1 MTPIDFD
8 EIIERRK
15 TNSAKWDGVL
25 KLFGDKDVLPMW
37 VADMDIKAPPPV
49 IEALKKRAE
58 HGIYGY
64 PLRPTS
70 YYDAFI
76 DWIRRHHD
84 WKVEKE
90 WLTFSPGVVTGL
102 SVMILALSRPG
113 DGVLVQPPV
122 YYPFFELIEN
132 NGRQVVN
139 NPLILEDGR
148 YTMDFEDLE
157 KRAGD
162 NIKLM
167 ILCSPANPVG
177 RVWEEEYLQRLGEF
191 CLKNNIILISDEVHS
206 DIVYSRFKHTPTA
219 TISKELA
226 QRTITCMA
234 PSKTFNLAGLQSSV
248 IIIPDRDLRNRYKQ
262 LLKNIHIDMD
272 NVFGMAAFE
281 SAYKFGEDWLT
292 EFLIY
297 LHKNLKFTIRY
308 FEEKIPGIKVI
319 EPEATYLV
327 WLDCRSL
334 GLNTRELKDFMIK
347 KAKVGLDNGSIF
359 GQGGEGFQRLN
370 IACPRKTLEKG
381 LRRIEAA
388 VNSMVSGEQ

>member
-1 MTPIDFD
+1 MEYDFD
-8 EIIERRK
+8 KVIERRK
-15 TNSAKWDGVL
+15 TNSAKWDGAFNR
-25 KLFGDKDVLPMW
+25 FGGKDVLPMW
-37 VADMDIKAPPPV
+37 VADMDFKAPPPV
-49 IEALKKRAE
+49 VEALIKRAE
-58 HGIYGY
+58 EGIFGY
-64 PLRPTS
+64 PLRPPS
-70 YYDAFI
+70 YYDTFM
-76 DWIRRHHD
+76 DWTRRHHD
-84 WKVEKE
+84 WNVEKE

-139 NPLILEDGR
+139 NPLVLKEGR
-148 YTMDFEDLE
+148 YHMDFDDLE

-177 RVWEEEYLQRLGEF
+177 RVWMEEDLQRVGEF
-191 CLKNNIILISDEVHS
+191 CLKNNIILISDEIHS
-206 DIVYSRFKHTPTA
+206 DIIYPHFKHTPAA

-226 QRTITCMA
+226 QITITCMA

-248 IIIPDRDLRNRYKQ
+248 MIIPDQDLRNTYNQ
-262 LLKNIHIDMD
+262 LLNNLNSGMD
-272 NVFGMAAFE
+272 NVFGMVAFE
-281 SAYKFGEDWLT
+281 CAYKFGQDWLT

-297 LHKNLKFTIRY
+297 LHQNLEFTTQY
-308 FEEKIPGIKVI
+308 FEERIPRIKVI

-327 WLDCRSL
+327 WLDCRGL
-334 GLNTRELKDFMIK
+334 GLNNRELKDFMIK
-347 KAKVGLDNGSIF
+347 KAKVGLDDGSIF

-388 VNSMVSGEQ
+388 VNSA

>member
-1 MTPIDFD
+1 MDYDFD
-8 EIIERRK
+8 NVIERRT

-37 VADMDIKAPPPV
+37 VADMDFKAPPPV
-49 IEALKKRAE
+49 IEALKQRAE
-58 HGIYGY
+58 EGIYGY
-64 PLRPTS
+64 PLRPPS

-76 DWIRRHHD
+76 DWTRRHHD
-84 WKVEKE
+84 WKVEKK
-90 WLTFSPGVVTGL
+90 WLTFSPGSMTGL
-102 SVMILALSRPG
+102 SVMILALTRPG
-113 DGVLVQPPV
+113 DGVIVQPPV
-122 YYPFFELIEN
+122 YYPFFEVIEN

-139 NPLILEDGR
+139 NPLILKNGR
-148 YTMDFEDLE
+148 YNMDFEDLE

-162 NIKLM
+162 NAKLM

-177 RVWEEEYLQRLGEF
+177 RVWKKEDIQRVGKF
-191 CLKNNIILISDEVHS
+191 CLKNNIILISDEIHS
-206 DIVYSRFKHTPTA
+206 DIVYPHFKHTPTA
-219 TISKELA
+219 TISRELA
-226 QRTITCMA
+226 QITITCMA
-234 PSKTFNLAGLQSSV
+234 PSKTFNLAGLKSSV
-248 IIIPDRDLRNRYKQ
+248 IIIPDQDLRHRYNQ
-262 LLKNIHIDMD
+262 FLKNIRIHMD

-297 LHKNLKFTIRY
+297 LHKNLEFTIRY
-308 FEEKIPGIKVI
+308 FEERIPGIKVI

-327 WLDCRSL
+327 WLDCRGL

-388 VNSMVSGEQ
+388 VNSA

>member
-1 MTPIDFD
+1 MDYDFD
-8 EIIERRK
+8 NVIERRT

-37 VADMDIKAPPPV
+37 VADMDFKAPPPV
-49 IEALKKRAE
+49 IEALKQRAE
-58 HGIYGY
+58 EGIYGY
-64 PLRPTS
+64 PLRPPS

-76 DWIRRHHD
+76 DWTRRHHD
-84 WKVEKE
+84 WKVEKK
-90 WLTFSPGVVTGL
+90 WLTFSPGSMTGL
-102 SVMILALSRPG
+102 SVMILALTRPG
-113 DGVLVQPPV
+113 DGVIVQPPV
-122 YYPFFELIEN
+122 YYPFFEVIEN

-139 NPLILEDGR
+139 NPLILKNGR
-148 YTMDFEDLE
+148 YNMDFEDLE

-162 NIKLM
+162 NAKLM

-177 RVWEEEYLQRLGEF
+177 RVWKKEDIQRVGKF
-191 CLKNNIILISDEVHS
+191 CLKNNIILISDEIHS
-206 DIVYSRFKHTPTA
+206 DIVYPHFKHTPTA
-219 TISKELA
+219 TISRELA
-226 QRTITCMA
+226 QITITCMA
-234 PSKTFNLAGLQSSV
+234 PSKTFNLAGLKSSV
-248 IIIPDRDLRNRYKQ
+248 IIIPDQDLRHRYNQ
-262 LLKNIHIDMD
+262 FLKNIRIHMD

-297 LHKNLKFTIRY
+297 LHKNLEFTIKY
-308 FEEKIPGIKVI
+308 FEERIPGIKVI

-327 WLDCRSL
+327 WLDCRGL
-334 GLNTRELKDFMIK
+334 GLNTQELKDFMIK
-347 KAKVGLDNGSIF
+347 KAKVGLDDGPIF

-388 VNSMVSGEQ
+388 VNSA

>member
-1 MTPIDFD
+1 MNYDFD
-8 EIIERRK
+8 KVIERRR

-25 KLFGDKDVLPMW
+25 NRFGDKDVLPMW

-58 HGIYGY
+58 EGIFGY
-64 PLRPTS
+64 PLRPPS
-70 YYDAFI
+70 YYNTFI
-76 DWIRRHHD
+76 DWTRRHHD
-84 WKVEKE
+84 WNVEKD

-139 NPLILEDGR
+139 NPLVLKGGR
-148 YTMDFEDLE
+148 YHMDFEDLE

-162 NIKLM
+162 NVKLM

-177 RVWEEEYLQRLGEF
+177 RVWKEEDIRSVGEF
-191 CLKNNIILISDEVHS
+191 CLKNNVILISDEIHS
-206 DIVYSRFKHTPTA
+206 DIVYPKFKHTPTA
-219 TISKELA
+219 AISKDLA
-226 QRTITCMA
+226 QITITCMA
-234 PSKTFNLAGLQSSV
+234 PSKTFNLAGLQSSA
-248 IIIPDRDLRNRYKQ
+248 IIIPDRDLRKRYNQ
-262 LLKNIHIDMD
+262 FLKNVHIDLD

-281 SAYKFGEDWLT
+281 SAYKFGQDWLT
-292 EFLIY
+292 EFLLY
-297 LHKNLKFTIRY
+297 LHKNLEFTKKY
-308 FEEKIPGIKVI
+308 FEERIPRINVI

-327 WLDCRSL
+327 WLDCRGL
-334 GLNTRELKDFMIK
+334 GLNNRELKDFMIK
-347 KAKVGLDNGSIF
+347 EAKVGLDDGPIF

-381 LRRIEAA
+381 LKRIEAA
-388 VNSMVSGEQ
+388 VNDL

>member
-1 MTPIDFD
+1 MKYDFD
-8 EIIERRK
+8 KVIERRK
-15 TNSAKWDGVL
+15 TNSVKWDGVL

-37 VADMDIKAPPPV
+37 VADMDFKAPAPV

-58 HGIYGY
+58 EGIYGY
-64 PLRPTS
+64 PLRPPS

-122 YYPFFELIEN
+122 YYPFFKVIEN

-148 YTMDFEDLE
+148 YHMDFEDLE
-157 KRAGD
+157 KRAGE

-177 RVWEEEYLQRLGEF
+177 RVWKEEDIQRVGKF
-191 CLKNNIILISDEVHS
+191 CLKNNIILISDEIHS
-206 DIVYSRFKHTPTA
+206 DIVYPHFKHTPTA

-226 QRTITCMA
+226 QITITCMA

-248 IIIPDRDLRNRYKQ
+248 MIIPDRDLRNTYNQ
-262 LLKNIHIDMD
+262 LLNNLNSGMD
-272 NVFGMAAFE
+272 NVFGMVAFE
-281 SAYKFGEDWLT
+281 SAYKFGQDWLT

-297 LHKNLKFTIRY
+297 LHNNLEFTTQY
-308 FEEKIPGIKVI
+308 FEERIPRIKVI

-327 WLDCRSL
+327 WLDCRGL
-334 GLNTRELKDFMIK
+334 GLNNRELKDFMIK
-347 KAKVGLDNGSIF
+347 MAKVGLDDGPIF

-370 IACPRKTLEKG
+370 IACPRKTLEEG
-381 LRRIEAA
+381 LRRIEKA
-388 VNSMVSGEQ
+388 VNAMAQSA